1 MGRGTSPTTFSAWC
15 LLSGKP
21 RGRKCLFTPCGSDR
35 GPVNPETTCSPSTSC
50 SPSCW
55 VLWAGPPLP
64 RLCTHGWRLLESPV
78 PWGPCTRSP
87 AHALGKQ
94 WGRGPGN
101 TSSPLSP
108 PGPTGPP
115 HHTWLFSFGKGMSY
129 SMKSYKVVEDFVF
142 SKPSHSR
149 VLLVPFLC
157 LHSKTLGKSPWCITL
172 QVRTPQNSSALCCGV
187 CWHIWELAPGLYG
200 ERVQETEQPSDCRW
214 KQGPFLTGGR
224 EAWQITKWGFMGLC
238 ALLCHFFLSSCL
250 QMLAA
255 GDKLASQLERQLCG
269 YCRIVQN

>member
-1 MGRGTSPTTFSAWC
+1 MGRGTSPTRWSAWC

-21 RGRKCLFTPCGSDR
+21 GGRKYLFTPCGSDQ
-35 GPVNPETTCSPSTSC
+35 GPVSPELTCSPSTSC

-55 VLWAGPPLP
+55 MLWALVDQ
-64 RLCTHGWRLLESPV
+64 S
-78 PWGPCTRSP
+78 SP
-87 AHALGKQ
+87 AQAWHPWVEAPREPSALRSLHKEVLHMP

-115 HHTWLFSFGKGMSY
+115 HHTWLFSLGKGMSF

-157 LHSKTLGKSPWCITL
+157 LHSKTLGKSPWCTTL
-172 QVRTPQNSSALCCGV
+172 QVRTPQKSSGLCCGV
-187 CWHIWELAPGLYG
+187 CWHVWELAPGLYG
-200 ERVQETEQPSDCRW
+200 ERMQETVQPSDCRW
-214 KQGPFLTGGR
+214 KQGPFLIGCR

-269 YCRIVQN
+269 YHRVVQN